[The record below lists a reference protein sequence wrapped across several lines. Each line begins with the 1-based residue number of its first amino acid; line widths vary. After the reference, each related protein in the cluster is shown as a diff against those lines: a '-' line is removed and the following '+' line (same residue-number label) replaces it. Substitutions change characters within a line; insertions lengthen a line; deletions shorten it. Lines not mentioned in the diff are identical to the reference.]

1 MVEANLRV
9 ISAAYDAVQNVTE
22 AIAESRVPAIRDDKI
37 VGGHPMTQDPVATL
51 SVGDLMTPDPI
62 VIGGDE
68 PLADAARLFDQHRI
82 HGLPVVDADGTL
94 IGVISQTDMI
104 RARTTEQLWA
114 GWRGLE
120 GAPPDDLAPLTIGA
134 DASVRC
140 RGQLEA
146 NGVHR
151 LVVLAPDG
159 VRRRGS

>member
-22 AIAESRVPAIRDDKI
+22 AIAEYGYRFPRDAT
-37 VGGHPMTQDPVATL
+37 VGGHPMTHDSVATL

-68 PLADAARLFDQHRI
+68 PLADAARLDQHRI
-82 HGLPVVDADGTL
+82 HGLPVVDADGVL

-114 GWRGLE
+114 GWRGLK
-120 GAPPDDLAPLTIGA
+120 
-134 DASVRC
+134 VRHLMTSP
-140 RGQLEA
+140 R
-146 NGVHR
+146 
-151 LVVLAPDG
+151 
-159 VRRRGS
+159 

>member
-1 MVEANLRV
+1 M
-9 ISAAYDAVQNVTE
+9 S
-22 AIAESRVPAIRDDKI
+22 
-37 VGGHPMTQDPVATL
+37 HDPVATL

-82 HGLPVVDADGTL
+82 HGLPVVAADGTL

-114 GWRGLE
+114 GWRGLKVRHLMTS
-120 GAPPDDLAPLTIGA
+120 PPLTISA
-134 DASVRC
+134 DASVSDAAAE
-140 RGQLEA
+140 LEA

-151 LVVLAPDG
+151 LVVLAADGRSPAGILCSSDIVRGMLREGGPDAEEVG
-159 VRRRGS
+159 R